1 MKWGNNKNL
10 FGLEDEQHYVYETL
24 QEISEEDETCSY
36 LARESCKGLLE
47 NGGLFER
54 NILSVT
60 SELSQV
66 SECS

>member
-10 FGLEDEQHYVYETL
+10 FGLEDEQHSVYETL
-24 QEISEEDETCSY
+24 QEVSEEDETCSY
-36 LARESCKGLLE
+36 LARESCKGLSE
-47 NGGLFER
+47 NGRLFEG
-54 NILSVT
+54 NILSVI